1 VKLQDVISVPFVG
14 NHGTHLLM
22 SSFNHSQLNTSY
34 YSLGTTLND
43 QVSNPFYGEI
53 TSSGY
58 GLDQLPISI
67 HIRISRKAESKTRI
81 NLTDTSPVNPYSVGG
96 PGINRQPVPQSFLL

>member
-1 VKLQDVISVPFVG
+1 MLSVPFVG
-14 NHGTHLLM
+14 NHGTQLLM

-43 QVSNPFYGEI
+43 QVANPLYGEI

-58 GLDQLPISI
+58 GLDQSTISI
-67 HIRISRKAESKTRI
+67 HIRISRKAESKTRMTI
-81 NLTDTSPVNPYSVGG
+81 LLLINPYSCGRAWDQQTAN
-96 PGINRQPVPQSFLL
+96 PAEFFCYREID